1 MKSADNNKRN
11 YQFKTKATMKTKQQL
26 INRVL
31 LAIPVLRK
39 KIVQRL
45 KDNRNL
51 AAKAAISCYQKK
63 DWYHYGRYSSESIR
77 YMNLINKIESKYE
90 S

>member
-1 MKSADNNKRN
+1 
-11 YQFKTKATMKTKQQL
+11 MKTKQQL

-45 KDNRNL
+45 KENEKL
-51 AAKAAISCYQKK
+51 AANAAVSCSEKK
-63 DWYHYGRYSSESIR
+63 DWYNFVRYSSESIR
-77 YMNLINKIESKYE
+77 YRKLINKIESKYKFC
-90 S
+90 

>member
-1 MKSADNNKRN
+1 
-11 YQFKTKATMKTKQQL
+11 MKTKQQL

-31 LAIPVLRK
+31 LSIQPLRE

-45 KDNRNL
+45 KDNQNL

-63 DWYHYGRYSSESIR
+63 DWYHYGRYSSESKR
-77 YMNLINKIESKYE
+77 YQKLINKIESKYKFC
-90 S
+90 

>member
-1 MKSADNNKRN
+1 
-11 YQFKTKATMKTKQQL
+11 MKTKQQV

-31 LAIPVLRK
+31 LSIPILRK

-51 AAKAAISCYQKK
+51 AANAAVSCAEKK
-63 DWYHYGRYSSESIR
+63 DWYHYENYVKRSLHYK
-77 YMNLINKIESKYE
+77 NVVLKIEMKYKLD
-90 S
+90 

>member
-1 MKSADNNKRN
+1 
-11 YQFKTKATMKTKQQL
+11 MKTKQQL

-31 LAIPVLRK
+31 LSIPPLRK

-51 AAKAAISCYQKK
+51 AANAAVSCAEKK
-63 DWYHYGRYSSESIR
+63 DWYHYENYVKRSLHYE
-77 YMNLINKIESKYE
+77 NVVLKIEMQYKLD
-90 S
+90 

>member
-1 MKSADNNKRN
+1 
-11 YQFKTKATMKTKQQL
+11 MKTKQQL

-31 LAIPVLRK
+31 LFIPVLRE

-51 AAKAAISCYQKK
+51 AAKAAISCYQKN
-63 DWYHYGRYSSESIR
+63 DWYNFGRYSSEYIR
-77 YMNLINKIESKYE
+77 YKKLINKIESKYKML
-90 S
+90 

>member
-1 MKSADNNKRN
+1 
-11 YQFKTKATMKTKQQL
+11 MKTKQQL

-31 LAIPVLRK
+31 LSIPPLRE

-45 KDNRNL
+45 KDNQIL

-63 DWYHYGRYSSESIR
+63 DWYHFGRYSSESIR
-77 YMNLINKIESKYE
+77 YKNLINKIESKYKFC
-90 S
+90 

>member
-1 MKSADNNKRN
+1 
-11 YQFKTKATMKTKQQL
+11 MKTKQQL

-31 LAIPVLRK
+31 LAIPPLRE

-45 KDNRNL
+45 KDNQNL
-51 AAKAAISCYQKK
+51 AAKAAISCSEKK

-77 YMNLINKIESKYE
+77 YKKLITKIVKKYE

>member
-1 MKSADNNKRN
+1 
-11 YQFKTKATMKTKQQL
+11 MKTKKQI

-31 LAIPVLRK
+31 LSIPVLRE

-51 AAKAAISCYQKK
+51 AANAAISCAEKRI
-63 DWYHYGRYSSESIR
+63 GTI
-77 YMNLINKIESKYE
+77 MKIMLNVLCIIKMLF
-90 S
+90 

>member
-1 MKSADNNKRN
+1 
-11 YQFKTKATMKTKQQL
+11 MKTKQQL

-45 KDNRNL
+45 KDNQIL
-51 AAKAAISCYQKK
+51 AAKAAISCSEKK
-63 DWYHYGRYSSESIR
+63 DWYHYGRYSSESKR
-77 YMNLINKIESKYE
+77 YQKLINKIESKYKFC
-90 S
+90 

>member
-1 MKSADNNKRN
+1 
-11 YQFKTKATMKTKQQL
+11 MKTKQQI

-45 KDNRNL
+45 KDNRSL

-63 DWYHYGRYSSESIR
+63 DWYHFGRYSSESIR
-77 YMNLINKIESKYE
+77 YQKLINKIENKYKFY
-90 S
+90 

>member
-1 MKSADNNKRN
+1 
-11 YQFKTKATMKTKQQL
+11 MKTKQQL

-31 LAIPVLRK
+31 LAIPPLRE

-45 KDNRNL
+45 KDNQNL
-51 AAKAAISCYQKK
+51 SAKAAISCYEKK
-63 DWYHYGRYSSESIR
+63 DWYHFGRYSSESIR
-77 YMNLINKIESKYE
+77 YKKLITKIVKKYE

>member
-1 MKSADNNKRN
+1 
-11 YQFKTKATMKTKQQL
+11 MKTKQQL

-31 LAIPVLRK
+31 LAIPPLRK

-45 KDNRNL
+45 KENEKL
-51 AAKAAISCYQKK
+51 AANAAVSCSEKK
-63 DWYHYGRYSSESIR
+63 DWYHFGRYSSESIR